1 MKLLVMSFGFLVLS
15 QCVGC
20 GDGSDVP
27 EALRAPPQEAATP
40 ANADPAAPPGSMPA
54 EDH

>member
-1 MKLLVMSFGFLVLS
+1 MRLLMMSFGFLALS

-27 EALRAPPQEAATP
+27 EALRAPPEAP
-40 ANADPAAPPGSMPA
+40 IKNAAPVEGAPVNSMPA
-54 EDH
+54 EEH